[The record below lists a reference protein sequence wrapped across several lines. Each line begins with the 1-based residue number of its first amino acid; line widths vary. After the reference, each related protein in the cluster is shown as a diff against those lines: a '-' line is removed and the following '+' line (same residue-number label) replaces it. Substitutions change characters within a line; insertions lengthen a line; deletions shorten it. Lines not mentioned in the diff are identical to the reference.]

1 MTRASLE
8 SATGSTS
15 EPYNSRVID
24 IASNLFQ
31 VAPGFQPAMRELGID
46 ADAIFSHPDIHPWRK
61 LSDRDNCTLDATL
74 TDGQKIRWHVKRYAA
89 TRRKTTPGE
98 DEVRGHRLLERHGV
112 PTATLVGYGHLA
124 DGRSFVIFEDLAGYQ
139 PADKLI
145 ERRTQFEKLLRPT
158 ADLAAQ
164 LHRTGLHHRDL
175 YLCHFMAKLTGDEVD
190 LKLIDP
196 ARVRRLPGMLTRRR
210 WIIKDVAQFWY
221 STQSLAITDEQ
232 RDAWL
237 TRYAEQRGLV
247 SAASLQPAVRRKA
260 KQIARHDAKLRR
272 EQPSRNISIPR

>member
-1 MTRASLE
+1 M
-8 SATGSTS
+8 
-15 EPYNSRVID
+15 ID
-24 IASNLFQ
+24 IASNSFY
-31 VAPGFQPAMRELGID
+31 VAPGFQPALREIGLD
-46 ADAIFSHPDIHPWRK
+46 AEAVFSHPDIHVWRK
-61 LSDRDNCTLDATL
+61 LPDRENCTLDATL
-74 TDGQKIRWHVKRYAA
+74 VDGQKIRWHIKRYSA
-89 TRRKTTPGE
+89 TRRKTSLAD
-98 DEVRGHRLLERHGV
+98 DEVRGHRLLEREAI
-112 PTATLVGYGHLA
+112 PTATLVGYGHIS

-145 ERRTQFEKLLRPT
+145 ERRTPFERLLRPT

-164 LHRTGLHHRDL
+164 LHRAALHHRDL
-175 YLCHFMAKLTGDEVD
+175 YLCHFMAKLTGDGVD

-221 STQSLAITDEQ
+221 STLSLAITDAQ

-247 SAASLQPAVRRKA
+247 SAATLQPAVRRKA
-260 KQIARHDAKLRR
+260 RQIARHDAKLRR
-272 EQPSRNISIPR
+272 KQPRRNISIPR